1 MEFLNIGPLELLAI
15 IVIALLVLG
24 PRDLA
29 KTARA
34 AGRFLNRMYKSE
46 AWRTITRTSREIRD
60 LPNRLARDA
69 ALEELDETLKS
80 SRALATE
87 PLRGITDELNSELK
101 NWAPSPKG
109 AETQPSPYAPANMT
123 PSPDD
128 GLDAWTPGASKEENK
143 QGLEDGDE
151 PDTEPGGRP

>member
-29 KTARA
+29 KTARS
-34 AGRFLNRMYKSE
+34 AGRFLNRMYKSD

-80 SRALATE
+80 SRALAAD
-87 PLRGITDELNSELK
+87 PLRGVTDELNAELRS
-101 NWAPSPKG
+101 WAPSPKG
-109 AETQPSPYAPANMT
+109 AETQPSPYAPANLT
-123 PSPDD
+123 PGPDE
-128 GLDAWTPGASKEENK
+128 GLAAWTPGVANGED
-143 QGLEDGDE
+143 QPTGDDGDVSDSE
-151 PDTEPGGRP
+151 PEDLT

>member
-29 KTARA
+29 KTARS

-46 AWRTITRTSREIRD
+46 AWRTITRTSKEIRD

-80 SRALATE
+80 SRALSAN
-87 PLRGITDELNSELK
+87 PLREITDELNAELK
-101 NWAPSPKG
+101 SWAPSPKG
-109 AETQPSPYAPANMT
+109 AETQPSPYTPANMT
-123 PSPDD
+123 PSAEE
-128 GLDAWTPGASKEENK
+128 GMAAWTPGAAPE
-143 QGLEDGDE
+143 QHDPARGDRDE
-151 PDTEPGGRP
+151 PDSESGGGQ